1 MREMFSPMA
10 QWYCS
15 QRCHNQRERDC
26 YTDAVSRV
34 VCQCR
39 GSPGSR
45 GVTQAQ
51 AQAPAQA
58 QEADLGKLELLIP
71 ERLTPLYNERNE
83 KLNPLVVN
91 VIERNMI
98 HDANF

>member
-39 GSPGSR
+39 VPTVTR
-45 GVTQAQ
+45 GVKQTQE
-51 AQAPAQA
+51 A
-58 QEADLGKLELLIP
+58 QEDNLTLVIP
-71 ERLTPLYNERNE
+71 ERLAPLHHERTQTP
-83 KLNPLVVN
+83 NPLVVN
-91 VIERNMI
+91 VIERNVKR
-98 HDANF
+98 HVDY

>member
-1 MREMFSPMA
+1 MFSPMA

-39 GSPGSR
+39 GSHGFR
-45 GVTQAQ
+45 GVT
-51 AQAPAQA
+51 QAPAQA
-58 QEADLGKLELLIP
+58 QEADSDKLVLLIP
-71 ERLTPLYNERNE
+71 ERLSPLYNERNE

-98 HDANF
+98 HDVDF